1 MSLLDA
7 SRQSITDLGEKRWFR
22 IAVAVALS
30 LVLGVAT
37 VVTYR
42 ASARIERF
50 MQAVP
55 PVLRA
60 ADLKAND
67 PVAKQLVEQGTL
79 QVGGV
84 TLGDQ
89 AFATR
94 FQRLFND
101 DGRIDQISEA
111 TTMLVR
117 TKLPTWLPVSFV
129 DDSRL
134 PLVLGLL
141 AIAIVNFACFT
152 GLAVPLLG
160 VVAAS
165 SVLGLAALSQDR
177 SDLAASLASIPAFL
191 FAFAL
196 LIRALMIVLDRATPM
211 FAVANGVIREAMRLK
226 IAVVFAAVA
235 IIAIPLLPQWIDP
248 TSPLRYQVQTFLS
261 RSLDAMYLVCAFLTV
276 FFGCATVAFEIRDR
290 QAWMTLTKPVSR
302 LSWLAGKWLGLVV
315 VNAAILAVCTLAM
328 VAFLAQMR
336 SRPAIDAYDRAAVRD
351 EVLVARAGGVPVYKR
366 LAPEE
371 IELAVTEAIRADP
384 NARADIEEG
393 RRTELEVK
401 KTLARAVAEEY
412 LKAQRSVP
420 PGQER
425 AYEFT
430 GLAAAR
436 EAKANLTLRY
446 KFYAGESDPHAVYPV
461 IFILGEGADAPWL
474 DRQFVAAQS
483 NIITVPASA
492 ITPDGRLVIR
502 IASVRFDPNAPP
514 GAQQFYPSDSSIG
527 FDPDGLELLY
537 KVDDFGPNLMRA
549 QIVNLL
555 KLSFVAMLA
564 VTLSSFLSF
573 PVACLVVF
581 TVFSAGSIA
590 PYLATSIDEYRIRT
604 DSGVLKAIESVIR
617 GIASGTEFSVRAFG
631 EARASGPLVEGRLVP
646 WEVVIRTLAL
656 IGIAWSGVLLVL
668 GFAIFRRKEL
678 AIYSGQ
684 GG

>member
-7 SRQSITDLGEKRWFR
+7 LRQSLTALGEKRWFR
-22 IAVAVALS
+22 IAVAVVLS
-30 LVLGVAT
+30 AVIGVAT
-37 VVTYR
+37 IVTYS
-42 ASARIERF
+42 ASARVERF
-50 MQAVP
+50 MRAVP

-60 ADLKAND
+60 LDLKAND
-67 PVAKQLVEQGTL
+67 PIAKQLAEKGTL
-79 QVGGV
+79 DIGGV
-84 TLGDQ
+84 KLGDQ

-94 FQRLFND
+94 FQRMFSD
-101 DGRIDQISEA
+101 SGKIDQVSEA
-111 TTMLVR
+111 TVMLVR
-117 TKLPTWLPVSFV
+117 TELPPWLPVSFV

-134 PLVLGLL
+134 PLAIGLL
-141 AIAIVNFACFT
+141 AIAVVNFACFT
-152 GLAVPLLG
+152 GLAIPLLG
-160 VVAAS
+160 VVVTS
-165 SVLGLAALSQDR
+165 SVLGLAMLARGR

-191 FAFAL
+191 LAFAL
-196 LIRALMIVLDRATPM
+196 LVRALMIVLDRATPV
-211 FAVANGVIREAMRLK
+211 FAVASGVVREAMRLR

-248 TSPLRYQVQTFLS
+248 TSPLRYQVQTFLA

-315 VNAAILAVCTLAM
+315 VNAAVLTICTLAM
-328 VAFLAQMR
+328 VVFLAQMR
-336 SRPAIDAYDRAAVRD
+336 ARPAIDGYDRAAVRD
-351 EVLVARAGGVPVYKR
+351 EVLVARAGGVPVYKY
-366 LAPEE
+366 LPPEE
-371 IELAVTEAIRADP
+371 IELAVTDSIRSDP

-412 LKAQRSVP
+412 LKAQRSVS

-425 AYEFT
+425 AYEFK
-430 GLAAAR
+430 GLDAAR

-446 KFYAGESDPHAVYPV
+446 KFYAGESDPNAVYPV

-483 NIITVPASA
+483 NVITVPASA
-492 ITPDGRLVIR
+492 ISANGTLVIR

-514 GAQQFYPSDSSIG
+514 GGQQFYPSNSSIG

-537 KVDDFGPNLMRA
+537 KVDDFGPNLLRA

-604 DSGVLKAIESVIR
+604 DSGVLKAVESVIR

-646 WEVVIRTLAL
+646 WEVVIRTFAL

-668 GFAIFRRKEL
+668 GFVVFRRKEL